1 MTNNIDPVEFIEKY
15 FGIELMEYQ
24 KVMLRNMNKYDDY
37 IRGHRLSNQESL
49 YLFNDSR
56 VDLDILNT
64 ILEPFR
70 AEAKNIFGMEDSKDV
85 VQK

>member
-1 MTNNIDPVEFIEKY
+1 MANNIDPVEFIEKY

-24 KVMLRNMNKYDDY
+24 KIMLRAIDKNDEF
-37 IRGHRLSNQESL
+37 IRGHRLSNQEGL
-49 YLFNDSR
+49 RLCGESR

-70 AEAKNIFGMEDSKDV
+70 AEVQNIFGIEDSEDV

>member
-1 MTNNIDPVEFIEKY
+1 MTNNIDPVEVIEKY

-24 KVMLRNMNKYDDY
+24 KIMLRAIDKHDEF

-49 YLFNDSR
+49 RLCGESR
-56 VDLDILNT
+56 VDLDTLNT

-70 AEAKNIFGMEDSKDV
+70 AEVQNIFGIGDSEDV